1 MEARVTAQ
9 MYSTKELP
17 RTTSIFQ
24 HNRCTVVVIKFF
36 LTNLFPICVYDTK
49 KISEDAESIIYAD
62 DTNLIITGNTV
73 EEVTS
78 KANLV
83 LNTYIN

>member
-1 MEARVTAQ
+1 MSNRHMKFSNNE
-9 MYSTKELP
+9 ELYKLNYGVP
-17 RTTSIFQ
+17 QGSILGPLL
-24 HNRCTVVVIKFF
+24 F
-36 LTNLFPICVYDTK
+36 LIYIYDMK
-49 KISEDAESIIYAD
+49 NISEDAESIIYAD